1 MANSINSA
9 LHGAIQALEEF
20 ARASENISKP
30 DSETSIVKNI
40 VELNLAKRSY
50 EANLA
55 VIKASDEIAQTT
67 IDLLI

>member
-1 MANSINSA
+1 ME
-9 LHGAIQALEEF
+9 QF

-30 DSETSIVKNI
+30 DSETSLVKNI